1 MINLKDK
8 NILITGASSG
18 IGQATAILCDSLG
31 ANVILVGR
39 NGSTLQETAKK
50 LKGKAKTF
58 IADLTNAEQI
68 TELVKNCGNI
78 DGLVNCAGIVKPL
91 PVKYIRQKN
100 ISEMFDANFSSAVLL
115 CSELSNTKK
124 INDKASVVFISSI
137 SSLHPYIGGSL
148 YSASKAALEAFCRS
162 FAIEHAGKKIRAN
175 IIAPALVKTKI
186 FTETE
191 LATSEEEMK
200 NYEEQYPLGFGEP
213 EDVANCIVF
222 LLSSASKWITG
233 TTIKMDGGLLLSSK
247 K

>member
-18 IGQATAILCDSLG
+18 IGEATAILCDSLG
-31 ANVILVGR
+31 AYVTLTGR
-39 NGSTLQETAKK
+39 NESALIETSKK
-50 LKGKAKTF
+50 LRNQTTIL
-58 IADLTNAEQI
+58 IADLTNQEQL
-68 TELVKNCGNI
+68 TALVTKCGNL

-100 ISEMFDANFSSAVLL
+100 INEMFDANFSSAVLL
-115 CSELSNTKK
+115 CSELSSAKK
-124 INDKASVVFISSI
+124 LNEKASVIFISSI

-162 FAIEHAGKKIRAN
+162 FAIEHANKKIRAN
-175 IIAPALVKTKI
+175 VIAPALVKTKI

-200 NYEEQYPLGFGEP
+200 NYEAQYPLGFGEP
-213 EDVANCIVF
+213 EDIANAIAF

-233 TTIKMDGGLLLSSK
+233 TTLKMDGGLLLSSK